1 MRKFLDTV
9 RADLTAQLVTAGET
23 TAPQLNDLLIDLI
36 DSSIEDEGG
45 IFSLTPT
52 NGLAVDLAYTE
63 ITSAFTANIGGDGV
77 FIQPD
82 FTIGAV
88 QTSPT
93 AGFSYQILV
102 QLSVEIAK
110 NDRFDFTVMQDG
122 VPIGVGASVTGNGVG
137 TNRPVG
143 VSVTSLVLSSPAN
156 AVYTVAV
163 KSPDGASTMNVLKAS
178 LFTVI
183 KPTNNP

>member
-1 MRKFLDTV
+1 MRKFLDNV
-9 RADLTAQLVTAGET
+9 RAAIVAQLVTAGET
-23 TAPQLNDLLIDLI
+23 TAPQLNDILIDLI

-45 IFSLTPT
+45 ITSTTPV
-52 NGLAVDLAYTE
+52 NGVDVDLTYTE
-63 ITSAFTANIGGDGV
+63 ITSVFTANVGGDGA
-77 FIQPD
+77 FIKPD
-82 FTIGAV
+82 FTVGAV

-93 AGFSYQILV
+93 AGFSYHVLV

-110 NDRFDFTVMQDG
+110 NDRFDFTVVQDG
-122 VPIGVGASVTGNGVG
+122 VAIGVGTSVTGNGVG
-137 TNRPVG
+137 NDRPVG
-143 VSVTSLVLSSPAN
+143 VNMNVLVLSAPAN